1 MPEPTPEP
9 DAAAPPPSAGIAP
22 EATGAP
28 PSARA
33 AVLPSAAGPSTPG
46 PGAAGAVGPSTPGP
60 GAADAVG
67 SWATPEFAAEAGRV
81 VETYW
86 PLVEPLAAALA
97 PGVEVVLHDLSKL
110 PNSVVAIAG
119 GLSGRTVGAPATDLG
134 LRLLMQ
140 DDPPES
146 IVGYRTELPGGI
158 VCRSSTIFLRG
169 DHERPVAAL
178 CLNRDITRLT
188 QARDLLSEL
197 IDTPAVSGHDREETF
212 YDSVENLTDDLLR
225 RAIGATGVDVAD
237 MSKSDK
243 TRVVKDLEQRGFF
256 LIKESVELAA
266 RTLGVSRY
274 TIYNYLNE

>member
-1 MPEPTPEP
+1 MG
-9 DAAAPPPSAGIAP
+9 DSG
-22 EATGAP
+22 
-28 PSARA
+28 
-33 AVLPSAAGPSTPG
+33 
-46 PGAAGAVGPSTPGP
+46 
-60 GAADAVG
+60 G
-67 SWATPEFAAEAGRV
+67 SWATPEFAAEAARV
-81 VETYW
+81 VAAYR
-86 PLVEPLAAALA
+86 PLVEPLAHAVG

-169 DHERPVAAL
+169 DADRPVAAL
-178 CLNRDITRLT
+178 CLNRDIGQLT
-188 QARDLLSEL
+188 AARDLLAAL
-197 IDTPAVSGHDREETF
+197 VDTPAVSGHDRSETF

-225 RAIGATGVDVAD
+225 RAIGAVGGDVAA
-237 MSKSDK
+237 MSKADK
-243 TRVVKDLEQRGFF
+243 TRVVKDLERRGFF

-266 RTLGVSRY
+266 RALGVSRY
-274 TIYNYLNE
+274 TIYNYLND

>member
-1 MPEPTPEP
+1 LP
-9 DAAAPPPSAGIAP
+9 DA
-22 EATGAP
+22 
-28 PSARA
+28 
-33 AVLPSAAGPSTPG
+33 
-46 PGAAGAVGPSTPGP
+46 
-60 GAADAVG
+60 G
-67 SWATPEFAAEAGRV
+67 SWAAPEFRAAAARV
-81 VETYW
+81 VDAYR

-146 IVGYRTELPGGI
+146 IVGYRTELPGGV

-178 CLNRDITRLT
+178 CLNRDISRLT
-188 QARDLLSEL
+188 QARDLLAEL
-197 IDTPAVSGHDREETF
+197 VDTPAVSGHDRSETF
-212 YDSVENLTDDLLR
+212 YDSVENLTGDLLR
-225 RAIGATGVDVAD
+225 RAIGVIGVEVSD
-237 MSKSDK
+237 MSKADK
-243 TRVVKDLEQRGFF
+243 SRVVKDLERRGFF

-266 RTLGVSRY
+266 RALGVSRY
-274 TIYNYLNE
+274 TIYNYLND

>member
-1 MPEPTPEP
+1 MPESPVPVPVSGGQHHRPEQP
-9 DAAAPPPSAGIAP
+9 
-22 EATGAP
+22 
-28 PSARA
+28 
-33 AVLPSAAGPSTPG
+33 
-46 PGAAGAVGPSTPGP
+46 
-60 GAADAVG
+60 
-67 SWATPEFAAEAGRV
+67 SWATPEFRAAAARV
-81 VETYW
+81 VAAYR

-97 PGVEVVLHDLSKL
+97 PGVEVVLHDLSRL

-119 GLSGRTVGAPATDLG
+119 GLSGRAAGAPATDLG

-140 DDPPES
+140 DDPPDS
-146 IVGYRTELPGGI
+146 VVGYRTELPGGV

-169 DHERPVAAL
+169 EATRPVAAL
-178 CLNRDITRLT
+178 CLNRDVSRLT
-188 QARDLLSEL
+188 QARDLLAEL
-197 IDTPAVSGHDREETF
+197 VDTPASSGHDRSETF

-225 RAIGATGVDVAD
+225 RAIGAIGVDVAE

-274 TIYNYLNE
+274 TIYNYLND